1 MLSENIKKIRKS
13 KGLSQQDLALRLN
26 VVRQTVSKWE
36 QGLSVPDSEMLISL
50 SKVFDI
56 PVNVLLEQNLYTENE
71 LEIKDLSLRLEAIN
85 VYLAQKEKS
94 RKKRYQKLLILLCV
108 LVVLIFGLLVYFNSP
123 YLLCVLVV
131 LIFGLL
137 VYFNSPYLEWDYT
150 NPEKAV
156 LGVGYHVFEWLFFRV
171 APVILICAIT
181 EIIVLKKAI
190 RS

>member
-13 KGLSQQDLALRLN
+13 KGLTQKDLALQLN

-50 SKVFDI
+50 SKVLDI
-56 PVNVLLEQNLYTENE
+56 PVNVLLEQNLNTENE
-71 LEIKDLSLRLEAIN
+71 LEVKDLSLRLEAIN
-85 VYLAQKEKS
+85 SYLVQKEKLR
-94 RKKRYQKLLILLCV
+94 RKKLQKLLILLCG
-108 LVVLIFGLLVYFNSP
+108 LIVLIFG
-123 YLLCVLVV
+123 VLVC
-131 LIFGLL
+131 
-137 VYFNSPYLEWDYT
+137 FNSPYLEWDYT

>member
-13 KGLSQQDLALRLN
+13 KGLTQKDLALQLN

-50 SKVFDI
+50 SKVLDI
-56 PVNVLLEQNLYTENE
+56 PVNVLLEQNPSVENE
-71 LEIKDLSLRLEAIN
+71 LEVKDLSLRLEAIN
-85 VYLAQKEKS
+85 SYLVQKEKLR
-94 RKKRYQKLLILLCV
+94 RKKIQKLLILLCG
-108 LVVLIFGLLVYFNSP
+108 LIVLIFG
-123 YLLCVLVV
+123 VLVC
-131 LIFGLL
+131 
-137 VYFNSPYLEWDYT
+137 FNSPYLEWDYT